1 MEEEIDL
8 REYIEIL
15 LKYWKWIMGAALLAA
30 IAAFVVT
37 SMLPRVY
44 EAQSDI
50 LVLKSKTE
58 ISFEPKY
65 QTEIA
70 ELSSQSGYQKT
81 LVNLATSSDVAS
93 SVLEQAK
100 DILSPE
106 EQNIESLLK
115 KVEITNTG
123 DVISIKA
130 TDQNPQTAADLANLW
145 TRAYTQYVNTLFGGE
160 SEALLAEIRQQA
172 QDVSQ
177 IYEIAQNDWEQ
188 FSGDNQITFLQ
199 REIDAQKKQAQELR
213 DSVSL
218 EQKSVLQMLTGEY
231 QQLNQIENWLQ
242 DAQAMRN
249 QFSKPTSS
257 ASAQAGNALALIM
270 LRSQILAGSTESTL
284 QIQLNLADLGEQAIS
299 VEDVD
304 SLINVLQTRQ
314 EALKQSI
321 AERSVIL
328 TQNAANPGVNVE
340 NLVKVIADLDA
351 KTLIL
356 EEQLEAQK
364 AKQRELEQTRD
375 LTWENLTTIQ
385 RKLAETE
392 LTSQITD
399 TQIRIA
405 ASAVVP
411 EKPVSSGRLMNTAIA
426 GILGAMLAVF
436 VVFAKEYWQSN
447 DLPVKEMEKRN
458 D

>member
-15 LKYWKWIMGAALLAA
+15 LKYWKWIVGAALLAA
-30 IAAFVVT
+30 IVAFVAT

-65 QTEIA
+65 QTEVA

-81 LVNLATSSDVAS
+81 LVNLATSSDVAA
-93 SVLEQAK
+93 SVLAQAK
-100 DILSPE
+100 DILPPE
-106 EQNIESLLK
+106 DQNVENLLK
-115 KVEITNTG
+115 KVEVTNTG
-123 DVISIKA
+123 DVISIKV
-130 TDQNPQTAADLANLW
+130 TDQNPQIAADLANLW
-145 TRAYTQYVNTLFGGE
+145 ARVYTQYVNNLFGGE
-160 SEALLAEIRQQA
+160 SEALLAEIRQQV

-177 IYEIAQNDWEQ
+177 VYDVAQNDWEQ
-188 FSGDNQITFLQ
+188 FLGNNQITFLE
-199 REIDAQKKQAQELR
+199 REIDVQKKQAQELR
-213 DSVSL
+213 NSANL
-218 EQKSVLQMLTGEY
+218 EQESALKMLADEY
-231 QQLNQIENWLQ
+231 QQLNQIDNWLQ
-242 DAQAMRN
+242 DARAMRD

-257 ASAQAGNALALIM
+257 ASAQAGNALALM
-270 LRSQILAGSTESTL
+270 TLRSKVLAASARLAL
-284 QIQLNLADLGEQAIS
+284 QLQVTLADLDEQSIS

-304 SLINVLQTRQ
+304 SLIEVLQTRQ
-314 EALKQSI
+314 EEIKKSI
-321 AERSVIL
+321 AKRSVTL
-328 TQNAANPGVNVE
+328 TQNATDPGVNVE
-340 NLVKVIADLDA
+340 NLAKAIADLDA

-356 EEQLEAQK
+356 EEQLETQK
-364 AKQRELEQTRD
+364 AKQRELKQTRD
-375 LTWENLTTIQ
+375 LTWENFTTIQ

-405 ASAVVP
+405 ADAVVP

-447 DLPVKEMEKRN
+447 NE
-458 D
+458 